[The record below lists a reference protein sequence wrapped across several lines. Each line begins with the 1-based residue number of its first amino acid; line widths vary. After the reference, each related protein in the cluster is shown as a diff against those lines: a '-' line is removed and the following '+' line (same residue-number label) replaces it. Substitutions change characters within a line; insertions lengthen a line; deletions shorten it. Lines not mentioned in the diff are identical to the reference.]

1 MYFLKSNSL
10 TSSEIAKKL
19 NLSKQDTRTYLLRLK
34 REDKIKTLGKKG
46 RSYIYT
52 SKNPLETEKSPPS
65 ITTNELVEVLKEY
78 VDLEPNFRNKIIQ
91 KIAELE
97 AKVNA
102 LTSKKIK
109 YLENEKLIDMQES
122 LYDKEL
128 EEERELYDHLTS
140 QKTMPYSNYELDWY
154 FIILDYF
161 QKEKD
166 NREKI
171 EIWKCHSLIRLMK
184 LLNQTKNKTFVA
196 NAIVVILSLFEDIPP
211 DTFNNRGVNLNRIS
225 VKDRKSLNANL
236 KEEFITN

>member
-1 MYFLKSNSL
+1 MNLLKFSSL

-34 REDKIKTLGKKG
+34 REDKITTLGKKG
-46 RSYIYT
+46 RQYIYT
-52 SKNPLETEKSPPS
+52 YKNPLEPEKSPTY
-65 ITTNELVEVLKEY
+65 ITTNELVKVLKEY

-97 AKVNA
+97 AKVSS
-102 LTSKKIK
+102 LTSKKVK
-109 YLENEKLIDMQES
+109 VLENEKLIEMQDS
-122 LYDKEL
+122 VYDEDL
-128 EEERELYDHLTS
+128 EEQLELYEHHTT
-140 QKTMPYSNYELDWY
+140 QKIMPYSNYELDWY
-154 FIILDYF
+154 FTILDYF

-166 NREKI
+166 DRDKI
-171 EIWKCHSLIRLMK
+171 EIWKCQSLIRLMK
-184 LLNQTKNKTFVA
+184 LFDLTKNKTFIA

-211 DTFNNRGVNLNRIS
+211 DTFNNRGVNINRIS